1 MGPQISFLLIKMG
14 NLCFVPLRPTGPIF
28 QIHLPSNTPPV
39 VKIVFA
45 TTDHDMPPLPHQPPS
60 ESSTFQENEITADPD
75 IVQVHMG

>member
-1 MGPQISFLLIKMG
+1 MG
-14 NLCFVPLRPTGPIF
+14 NLCFVPLPTGPIF

-45 TTDHDMPPLPHQPPS
+45 TADNEPHQPPS
-60 ESSTFQENEITADPD
+60 ESSTFQENEITDPD

>member
-1 MGPQISFLLIKMG
+1 MG
-14 NLCFVPLRPTGPIF
+14 NLCFVPLRPSGPIF

-45 TTDHDMPPLPHQPPS
+45 TVDHEPHQPPS

>member
-1 MGPQISFLLIKMG
+1 MG
-14 NLCFVPLRPTGPIF
+14 NLCFVPLRPSGPIF

-45 TTDHDMPPLPHQPPS
+45 TGDHDMPHQPPS